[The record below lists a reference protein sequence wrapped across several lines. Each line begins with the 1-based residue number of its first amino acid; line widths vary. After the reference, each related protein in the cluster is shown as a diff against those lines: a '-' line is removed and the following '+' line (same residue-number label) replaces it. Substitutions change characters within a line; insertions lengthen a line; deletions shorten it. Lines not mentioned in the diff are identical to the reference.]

1 MVQVSCWATTPWRDS
16 READDALM
24 ETRVIAVD
32 VGSVLTN
39 FAWAGLDLPGR
50 RLVSGGGA
58 RPDEAAV
65 SVLAALTSGIR
76 VALGFEAPLV
86 LPVSPVDQVDGW
98 KTLGKARQGET
109 VDGRSRPWS
118 AGAGSGALAT
128 GLMQM
133 AWVLERVGSE
143 LPGMACTTRPEVWL
157 SGESG
162 LLVWEAFVSGTGK
175 PVPAGTTQHAADAAA
190 AADSFADRLEA
201 GTLGESDVVCAPM
214 SSFNLA
220 AAAAPY
226 ANMTIG
232 VDELRLPVPVYRT
245 RPALLYRG
253 LAGPSLKSRP

>member
-1 MVQVSCWATTPWRDS
+1 
-16 READDALM
+16 M

-86 LPVSPVDQVDGW
+86 IPVSPVDQVDGW

-118 AGAGSGALAT
+118 AGAGSGALAK

-175 PVPAGTTQHAADAAA
+175 PVPAGPRSTPRTR
-190 AADSFADRLEA
+190 RLPRTPSPTAWRREHWSRRM
-201 GTLGESDVVCAPM
+201 LCAPRCHR
-214 SSFNLA
+214 S
-220 AAAAPY
+220 
-226 ANMTIG
+226 I
-232 VDELRLPVPVYRT
+232 LPPPRRHTRT
-245 RPALLYRG
+245 
-253 LAGPSLKSRP
+253 